1 MRGSRLIFMAKPP
14 PEVASAMWIAI
25 ARNGL
30 EQSTLSPMDNW
41 HQTLSD
47 RYGDTPEM
55 RQKMLRAGAGV
66 KARACT
72 LVLNRI
78 RDGVYKDQGKTTIQW
93 SFRARGRPHC
103 FDALLAAVRHAL
115 STEGLATKTGHTP
128 HTTISYW
135 APTRLGPTQ
144 MNPIAWT
151 IDEILLV
158 VGRNDESGSY
168 SYETIGRWPLQPAPP
183 DPSSTQL
190 PLF

>member
-1 MRGSRLIFMAKPP
+1 MAKPP
-14 PEVASAMWIAI
+14 PEVAAAMWIAI

-55 RQKMLRAGAGV
+55 RQRMLRAGADV

-78 RDGVYKDQGKTTIQW
+78 RDGVHKEQGKTTIQW
-93 SFRARGRPHC
+93 SFRARGRPQC

-158 VGRNDESGSY
+158 VGRNDESYSNRY